1 MPRNVA
7 RYVSTVTLSVLKLLA
22 TSPLETVSQDG
33 CSRVER
39 RATFSSAD
47 RTRFTM
53 EQRLILVNLL
63 IKLGVAAAVASTLVR
78 SVEFKSLLFRED
90 RSLKQQIYLV
100 LWIGIPLSVAVWIRF
115 IQKSFLAGD
124 LSFETTILLGVI
136 AGRFTGML
144 GGAFIALPALFHGE
158 WATLP
163 FNVLCGFIAGQ
174 LRTLAPDRD
183 DIWSFSPFIDLSVY
197 RMIRRNLPTPRL
209 FDWQVMFFVTIVA
222 LRFVQTEISRYLPHA
237 TFTLEGLSFGGLNP
251 WVWLAIYATSII
263 AIGTEL
269 KIWNSVRIQIK
280 LEEQERL
287 LLHARMEAL
296 QNQINPHFLF
306 NTLNSVSSL
315 VRFDPDTARELIIK
329 LATILRRLLNSGDA
343 FVPLREEL
351 EFIDNYLDIEVVR
364 FGRDKLQ
371 VMKELEPASL
381 DVMVPSMLLQPLVE
395 NSIKHGLASKIEGG
409 SIFLRSRLTESQL
422 IIEVEDDGVGMGSAN
437 LLEKPTGLGG
447 TGIGLANVA
456 ERLKVLY
463 GETARMTIDS
473 REGKGTL
480 IRLRLP
486 VLQSEGS
493 IPAVL
498 YEERSSTRR

>member
-1 MPRNVA
+1 
-7 RYVSTVTLSVLKLLA
+7 
-22 TSPLETVSQDG
+22 
-33 CSRVER
+33 
-39 RATFSSAD
+39 
-47 RTRFTM
+47 M
-53 EQRLILVNLL
+53 EQRLILINLL

-78 SVEFKSLLFRED
+78 SVEFKSLLFREE
-90 RSLKQQIYLV
+90 RSLKQQVYLV
-100 LWIGIPLSVAVWIRF
+100 LWIGIPIALGVWIRF
-115 IQKSFLAGD
+115 NQKSFLAGD

-163 FNVLCGFIAGQ
+163 FNLLCGFLAGQ
-174 LRTLAPDRD
+174 LRTLAPDRE
-183 DIWSFSPFIDLSVY
+183 DIWSFSPFIDLSIY

-209 FDWQVMFFVTIVA
+209 FDWQVAFFATIVA
-222 LRFVQTEISRYLPHA
+222 LRLVHSELTHFFPHA
-237 TFTLEGLSFGGLNP
+237 TFSLESRNL
-251 WVWLAIYATSII
+251 WVEAAIYAA
-263 AIGTEL
+263 AILVIGIEL

-287 LLHARMEAL
+287 LLNARMEAL

-315 VRFDPDTARELIIK
+315 VRFDPDTARDIIIK
-329 LATILRRLLNSGDA
+329 LATILRRLLNSGEA

-351 EFIDNYLDIEVVR
+351 EFIDTYLDIEIVS
-364 FGRDKLQ
+364 FGRDKLR
-371 VMKELEPASL
+371 VMKELDAGSL

-409 SIFLRSRLTESQL
+409 SIFLRSRLTDSKL
-422 IIEVEDDGVGMGSAN
+422 IIEVEDDGIGMGAAQ

-447 TGIGLANVA
+447 TGIGMANVA

-463 GETARMTIDS
+463 GDTARMTIDS
-473 REGKGTL
+473 HEGKGTL

-486 VLQSEGS
+486 LLHSDGS
-493 IPAVL
+493 LPAAL

>member
-1 MPRNVA
+1 
-7 RYVSTVTLSVLKLLA
+7 
-22 TSPLETVSQDG
+22 
-33 CSRVER
+33 
-39 RATFSSAD
+39 
-47 RTRFTM
+47 M
-53 EQRLILVNLL
+53 EPRLILINLL

-78 SVEFKSLLFRED
+78 SVEFKNLLFREE

-100 LWIGIPLSVAVWIRF
+100 LWVAFPLAVAVQIRF
-115 IQKSFLAGD
+115 IQSSFLAGD

-136 AGRFTGML
+136 AGRFTGRL
-144 GGAFIALPALFHGE
+144 GGALLALPALLHGE

-163 FNVLCGFIAGQ
+163 FNLLCGFVSGQ

-183 DIWSFSPFIDLSVY
+183 DIWSFSPFIDLSIY

-209 FDWQVMFFVTIVA
+209 FDWQVMFFATIVA
-222 LRFVQTEISRYLPHA
+222 LRFMQTELARFFPHA
-237 TFTLEGLSFGGLNP
+237 TFSLESSNL
-251 WVWLAIYATSII
+251 WVETAIYACSILV
-263 AIGTEL
+263 IGTEL

-287 LLHARMEAL
+287 LLQTRMEAL

-315 VRFDPDTARELIIK
+315 VRFDPDTARDVIIK

-371 VMKELEPASL
+371 VVKELDAASL
-381 DVMVPSMLLQPLVE
+381 DVMVPAMLLQPLVE
-395 NSIKHGLASKIEGG
+395 NSIKHGLAPKIEGG
-409 SIFLRSRLTESQL
+409 SIFLRSRLTDSRL
-422 IIEVEDDGVGMGSAN
+422 IIEVEDDGVGMGAAN

-447 TGIGLANVA
+447 TGIGMANVA

-463 GETARMTIDS
+463 GDTARMTIDS
-473 REGKGTL
+473 HEGKGTL
-480 IRLRLP
+480 IRLRIP
-486 VLQSEGS
+486 VLRSEGS
-493 IPAVL
+493 IPAAL
-498 YEERSSTRR
+498 YEERSSMRR

>member
-1 MPRNVA
+1 
-7 RYVSTVTLSVLKLLA
+7 
-22 TSPLETVSQDG
+22 
-33 CSRVER
+33 
-39 RATFSSAD
+39 
-47 RTRFTM
+47 
-53 EQRLILVNLL
+53 
-63 IKLGVAAAVASTLVR
+63 
-78 SVEFKSLLFRED
+78 
-90 RSLKQQIYLV
+90 
-100 LWIGIPLSVAVWIRF
+100 
-115 IQKSFLAGD
+115 
-124 LSFETTILLGVI
+124 
-136 AGRFTGML
+136 
-144 GGAFIALPALFHGE
+144 
-158 WATLP
+158 
-163 FNVLCGFIAGQ
+163 
-174 LRTLAPDRD
+174 
-183 DIWSFSPFIDLSVY
+183 
-197 RMIRRNLPTPRL
+197 
-209 FDWQVMFFVTIVA
+209 MFFVTIVA
-222 LRFVQTEISRYLPHA
+222 LRFVQTEISHFLPSA
-237 TFTLEGLSFGGLNP
+237 TFSLESPNP
-251 WVWLAIYATSII
+251 WVEALIYATSVMV
-263 AIGTEL
+263 IGIEL
-269 KIWNSVRIQIK
+269 KIWNSVRLQIK

-329 LATILRRLLNSGDA
+329 LATILRRLLSSGDA

-371 VMKELEPASL
+371 VIKELEPVSL

-409 SIFLRSRLTESQL
+409 SIFLRSRLTGSQL
-422 IIEVEDDGVGMGSAN
+422 IIEVEDDGVGMGAAQF
-437 LLEKPTGLGG
+437 LEKPTGLGG
-447 TGIGLANVA
+447 TGIGMANVA

-473 REGKGTL
+473 HEGKGTL

-493 IPAVL
+493 IPAAL